1 IPPVPPRSSADVARY
16 GSGRSVDGHHARTA
30 RKRRAKRRAPP
41 AVADCTDGPGGA
53 SSTDE
58 EAVRVEITLTG
69 DVSLRRGDGPPA
81 AVTGPPRIVLAAL
94 VLADGAPVPRDEL
107 AARVWPERMPRT
119 WASALRTHV
128 SRVRAL
134 LAPVLG
140 AGETVVA
147 GEAGYQLVLPDGVE
161 ADVDL
166 RRAEAALAAA
176 RERLEG
182 DPGAALRLAVGA
194 ADAIRAPFL
203 PGHPGPW
210 AEAVRAHVEDVAVGA
225 LELASEA
232 AAALGDGIRA
242 IALADDAVRR
252 SPLRES
258 AHRRLMT
265 ALGATGNRAEAL
277 RTYQRLRRVLADE
290 LGVDPSPETEAAYL
304 DLLGPAPPRP
314 AGGAAPAGAG
324 GLARGPATVPF
335 VGRRAEL
342 AVLAEAWAQAA
353 GG

>member
-1 IPPVPPRSSADVARY
+1 ES
-16 GSGRSVDGHHARTA
+16 
-30 RKRRAKRRAPP
+30 
-41 AVADCTDGPGGA
+41 
-53 SSTDE
+53 
-58 EAVRVEITLTG
+58 
-69 DVSLRRGDGPPA
+69 
-81 AVTGPPRIVLAAL
+81 
-94 VLADGAPVPRDEL
+94 
-107 AARVWPERMPRT
+107 
-119 WASALRTHV
+119 
-128 SRVRAL
+128 
-134 LAPVLG
+134 
-140 AGETVVA
+140 
-147 GEAGYQLVLPDGVE
+147 GYQLVLPERVE
-161 ADVDL
+161 AVVDV

-176 RERLEG
+176 RERFAD
-182 DPGAALRLAVGA
+182 DPGAALTLAVEA

-225 LELASEA
+225 LELASAA
-232 AAALGDGIRA
+232 AAALGDGSRA

-252 SPLRES
+252 APLRES

-314 AGGAAPAGAG
+314 AGGAAPAGPG
-324 GLARGPATVPF
+324 GPARGPATVPF

-353 GG
+353 GGARHLVVVTGEAGIGKSRLATEAAGLGLFGGCDEAAIVPYRPCAEALDALVAATPPDELPLDDGARAELAAVLPSLAGPRRPGAPDRARLFAAVTELVAALAKE